1 MKMKENY
8 GKKGKIKMFWIGLGI
23 AIAGIFIGEGLE
35 SGLKNFGKG
44 ENNE

>member
-1 MKMKENY
+1 MGRKEEL
-8 GKKGKIKMFWIGLGI
+8 KMFWIGLGI

-35 SGLKNFGKG
+35 YGLKNFGKG